1 MELPCSVEEPLR
13 ALRPQQ
19 ARQLA
24 GEFAPERRG
33 PLPQVE
39 YGSEARRVA
48 PQAAHPVPPQAA
60 LSAAL
65 RAEAQ
70 SRPGPQVSQ
79 RRDAHQPD
87 ALPEEPL
94 I

>member
-1 MELPCSVEEPLR
+1 VEFPCSVEEAFR
-13 ALRPQQ
+13 ALHPQQ
-19 ARQLA
+19 ARRLA
-24 GEFAPERRG
+24 GESAPERRG
-33 PLPQVE
+33 PLPQAE

-48 PQAAHPVPPQAA
+48 PQAAHPAQPQAA
-60 LSAAL
+60 LPGAL
-65 RAEAQ
+65 WAGAQ
-70 SRPGPQVSQ
+70 SQPGPQASQ